1 MEVIWFSLLNSNSGN
16 FRLLS
21 GTYGDVFRVRHR
33 ITGEIY
39 ALKQIRDEHEANGI
53 PATAMREA
61 AILKQLT
68 HPNIIRLEDVFL
80 TDERCYFLLEYM
92 DEDLKRYLDQH
103 RPLNRSIIQVES

>member
-1 MEVIWFSLLNSNSGN
+1 
-16 FRLLS
+16 
-21 GTYGDVFRVRHR
+21 
-33 ITGEIY
+33 
-39 ALKQIRDEHEANGI
+39 
-53 PATAMREA
+53 MREA

-103 RPLNRSIIQVES
+103 RPLDRSIIQVEQRNEIMGGKKDPNLVSIF